1 MSEVKAFDPY
11 ISTTVVGT
19 VAAMAERKLGGFI
32 QRCDYDK
39 LTEQNK
45 ILRAELNNF
54 VYLAAMLRNGCK
66 LSEAQYTANQLL
78 GVGGCGGF
86 DKYENEL
93 LYYELVGKYMTKI
106 DAKTIEAIK

>member
-19 VAAMAERKLGGFI
+19 AAAMAERKLGGFI

-45 ILRAELNNF
+45 
-54 VYLAAMLRNGCK
+54 MLREALELIVKIAGHPPVDK
-66 LSEAQYTANQLL
+66 LILKEANQAL
-78 GVGGCGGF
+78 
-86 DKYENEL
+86 EA
-93 LYYELVGKYMTKI
+93 TK
-106 DAKTIEAIK
+106 